1 MQKEAGLR
9 DKVLYLYN
17 EKPFSAETKVIQR
30 EMEEVSKRSDVDGLS
45 ARNL

>member
-9 DKVLYLYN
+9 DKVLHLYN
-17 EKPFSAETKVIQR
+17 EKLFSAETKVIQR

-45 ARNL
+45 AKNL